1 MSKYLQVIKNTW
13 SEMVTYRVNF
23 LMWRVRMVLQ
33 FLTIYLLWAAI
44 MPKEN
49 PLFGYTY
56 SLMLTYILG
65 TALLS
70 SLVFA
75 SRSYEI
81 GDDINQGN
89 LSNFLLRPLNYFL
102 FWLAK
107 DVGDKAMNIIF
118 SIVELTIIFLFV
130 RPPFFIQTSLQYLT
144 PFLLAVG
151 LALILWFIFNI
162 LIGLIGFWSE
172 ETWAPRFILMIVIS
186 FSAGGLFPLDILPSQ
201 IFSFLQFLPFS
212 YLLYFPLKIYLG
224 QLNTISIVSGFFI
237 ALVWIVL
244 LYFLTRTIWLVG
256 LKTYTAAGR

>member
-1 MSKYLQVIKNTW
+1 MRKYLQVIKNTW
-13 SEMVTYRVNF
+13 SEMFTYRVNF
-23 LMWRVRMVLQ
+23 LMWRIRTVLQ

-44 MPKEN
+44 MPKDS

-89 LSNFLLRPLNYFL
+89 LSNFLLRPINYFL
-102 FWLAK
+102 FWVAK
-107 DVGDKAMNIIF
+107 DIGDKAMNIIF
-118 SIVELTIIFLFV
+118 SIVELTILFIFFH
-130 RPPFFIQTSLQYLT
+130 PPLLIQTSPQYLI
-144 PFLLAVG
+144 PFLLAIF

-162 LIGLIGFWSE
+162 LVGLIGFWSE
-172 ETWAPRFILMIVIS
+172 ETWAPRFILMVVIS
-186 FSAGGLFPLDILPSQ
+186 FSAGGLFPLDILPNQ
-201 IFSFLQFLPFS
+201 IFSILQILPFS

-224 QLNTISIVSGFFI
+224 QLGITSILISMSIS
-237 ALVWIVL
+237 LVWIAL
-244 LYFLTRTIWLVG
+244 LYFAIKTIWARG
-256 LKTYTAAGR
+256 LKIYTAQGR